1 MGSMEPPTDHRGSEV
16 LSASEC
22 DELLAS
28 TPVGRVAFILGG
40 EPHILPVNYR
50 YVDQTIVIR
59 STTGSKMEAAEMHR
73 RFAFEIDEWDTDTRR
88 GWSVLAHGMGTV
100 EQDEAEIRRFED
112 LGLHPWTENDTEAD
126 LWIRIRL
133 DDVSG
138 RRIG

>member
-1 MGSMEPPTDHRGSEV
+1 MEPPTDHRGSEV
-16 LSASEC
+16 LSPEEC

-28 TPVGRVAFILGG
+28 TPVGRVAFIHGG

-59 STTGSKMEAAEMHR
+59 STRGSKIEAAEMHS
-73 RFAFEIDEWDTDTRR
+73 RFAFEIDSWEADART
-88 GWSVLAHGMGTV
+88 GWSVLAHGTGTI
-100 EQDEAEIRRFED
+100 EEDEAEIRRLEE
-112 LGLHPWTENDTEAD
+112 LGLSPWTDGDDPED

-133 DDVSG
+133 DDITG